1 MHHRFDD
8 SPDDYDMDMDQRTRM
23 LGRGGRIILLG
34 DGTEILTGHSD
45 QDGDV
50 DMDDRAQEVEE
61 VSSEDQDDEQL
72 RRDQKPNG
80 VSEDRN
86 SREETP
92 APAATATGND
102 LSSKAEESKQR
113 LTGQSDM
120 KPEDPKTT
128 TPIDAAAVKTSAQE
142 EAK

>member
-45 QDGDV
+45 QDGDI
-50 DMDDRAQEVEE
+50 DMEDRVQEVEE
-61 VSSEDQDDEQL
+61 VSSEEQDDEQL

-80 VSEDRN
+80 AEDRN

-92 APAATATGND
+92 APSATATGND

-113 LTGQSDM
+113 LTSTV
-120 KPEDPKTT
+120 DPKTT
-128 TPIDAAAVKTSAQE
+128 TPTDTDAGEKSKE
-142 EAK
+142 ETK